1 VSRLVPAL
9 LFLLALAGCGA
20 KDPCADVPCTP
31 PRVCMMKGSA
41 VSPKVTCEVPD
52 AGQ

>member
-1 VSRLVPAL
+1 MSRLVPAL
-9 LFLLALAGCGA
+9 LWFAALTGCGA
-20 KDPCADVPCTP
+20 ADPCASVPCTA

-52 AGQ
+52 AGP